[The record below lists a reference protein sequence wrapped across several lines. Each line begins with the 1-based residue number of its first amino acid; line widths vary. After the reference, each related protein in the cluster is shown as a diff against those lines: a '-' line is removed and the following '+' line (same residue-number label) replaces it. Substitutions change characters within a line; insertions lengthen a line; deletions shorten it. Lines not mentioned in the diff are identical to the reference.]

1 MNMAKIEK
9 EITDEAIALHRKV
22 NGFIKSHED
31 WIFYFLD
38 PRYEDR
44 GNVALYKAVEENP
57 NDWSSDISF
66 EVASIGTSTVTVI
79 ITIDDGC
86 YEPMK
91 LQRSIYIPTFN
102 EQIERNK
109 QLYDATLRDLKKKE
123 LESDIVR
130 AKERL
135 HNLEKELEA
144 IKKKEEE
151 EKKNDR

>member
-1 MNMAKIEK
+1 MAKIEK
-9 EITDEAIALHRKV
+9 ELIDMAIALHHKV
-22 NGFIKSHED
+22 KDFIKSKED
-31 WIFYFLD
+31 WVFYFLD

-86 YEPMK
+86 SEPMT
-91 LQRSIYIPTFN
+91 LQRSIYIPTFG

-109 QLYDATLRDLKKKE
+109 KLYGATLRDLKKKE

-135 HNLEKELEA
+135 HNLEKELEG